1 MCPNSELQVTG
12 VHVQEPGNL
21 DAVEVAQKAGRTLRN
36 VQPPASGSSF
46 KIDGHSVSAE
56 VRGTQFEVLVR
67 QNNTNLFKV
76 FAGSI
81 SVNGTTRQTVNAG
94 QEIDVSAS
102 GVLGPVR
109 PIQRDPQ
116 DPYALTAQCAN
127 AVSAGATQGT
137 LHASTG

>member
-21 DAVEVAQKAGRTLRN
+21 DAVEVAQKAGRTLVN
-36 VQPPASGSSF
+36 VQHLASGSSF

-81 SVNGTTRQTVNAG
+81 SVSGTTWQAVNA
-94 QEIDVSAS
+94 ETEV
-102 GVLGPVR
+102 V
-109 PIQRDPQ
+109 
-116 DPYALTAQCAN
+116 
-127 AVSAGATQGT
+127 VSAGGV
-137 LHASTG
+137 HWSVRPVEI